1 MKTLSQ
7 RPLLASFGV
16 VAIALLSLYL
26 GSVVTGKPAIN
37 TGPALLAYVIPLIV
51 AAGGLWWLRLG
62 KLVSPAGFHA
72 KDPLCLGWPLFA
84 VSAAFLVVNILFT
97 EEPTAQQSEG
107 AMKRLM
113 FFVLIT
119 AATAFFEEVIFRGI
133 ILHILLNNSTFP
145 PTRAVIFSAVFFG
158 LTHLANLT
166 RYPEIII
173 GTFSQVFYT
182 FALGIFLGALM
193 LHTQNL
199 WVPII
204 GHLVFN
210 VLGSFTSIYV
220 LPDTRLEDI
229 TIFGAL
235 LQLVLVSPLLFIGLR
250 WLKKAHG

>member
-16 VAIALLSLYL
+16 VVIALLSLYL

-51 AAGGLWWLRLG
+51 ACAGLRWLKLG
-62 KLVSPAGFHA
+62 NLISPAGFRLT
-72 KDPLCLGWPLFA
+72 DLLRFGWPLLAVSTMFFA
-84 VSAAFLVVNILFT
+84 VNTLFG
-97 EEPTAQQSEG
+97 EEPSAQQSEG
-107 AMKRLM
+107 ATKRLM
-113 FFVLIT
+113 FLVLIM

-133 ILHILLNNSTFP
+133 ILQILLNGATLSPARSVVLT
-145 PTRAVIFSAVFFG
+145 AVVFSLIHF
-158 LTHLANLT
+158 ANLT
-166 RYPEIII
+166 RTPEMII
-173 GTFSQVFYT
+173 GTISQVFYT
-182 FALGIFLGALM
+182 FVLGVFLGALM

-220 LPDTRLEDI
+220 LPDTKLEDI
-229 TIFGAL
+229 TIFGAI
-235 LQLVLVSPLLFIGLR
+235 LQLVLISPLLIYGLR
-250 WLKKAHG
+250 WLKKANS